1 MIISTKKGTPK
12 EELEKIVDRFE
23 KQGLDVTLITGKDYN
38 VFGLVGDTT
47 KIDERDVLANP
58 WIDNVTRVSAPYK
71 RANRLFHPADS
82 VIDCGGVKIG
92 GKEKIAVMAGPCS
105 IESEEQALRIAQ
117 GVKAG
122 GATLFR
128 GGAYKPRTSPYS
140 FQGLETEGILDMV
153 KAREATGMP
162 IVSELMSEERIPEFE
177 EYVDVVQIGARNM
190 QNFQLLKAVGKMH
203 KPVLLKRGLCNTI
216 EEWIMSAEYIMAG
229 GNEQVILCERG
240 IRTFEK
246 YTRNTLDLSAVP
258 IIHEKTH
265 LPVIVDPSHATAPFA
280 LDDAAALAAQVSVLE
295 SRDEGFALLDA
306 SVEEPMKTAIRAA
319 GSEGDSVGGILETA
333 ILGLPAGVGEPY
345 FDSVESL
352 ISHMAFSVP
361 AVKGIEFGTGF
372 GFADLKGSEAN
383 DAFRMKGDSVVT
395 ATNHNAGINGGITN
409 GMPVVFRTAVKPT
422 PSIYKE
428 QETVD
433 YIAKQDAPLSIQGRH
448 DPCIVPRA
456 AIVQTCAAALAVGDL
471 MTARY
476 GTAWMERPT
485 SYRRE
490 GL

>member
-1 MIISTKKGTPK
+1 M
-12 EELEKIVDRFE
+12 
-23 KQGLDVTLITGKDYN
+23 TLITGKNYN

-105 IESEEQALRIAQ
+105 IEGAEQALRIAQ

-162 IVSELMSEERIPEFE
+162 IVSELMSEDRIPEFE

-265 LPVIVDPSHATAPFA
+265 LPIIVDPSHATGKANLVEPMMIAAVAAGADGLEVEVHYDPQHAWSDGAQCLTPDSFA
-280 LDDAAALAAQVSVLE
+280 QAMAKCRQGGMGHWPRYVTAYAGNDSERAFSGRHYHRTSQQEHGSPCCALRGTGRGLQPHHQSGIQQGHLCHAGRSGTAVRPCAHRRRRCCGGRAGAFLCLLLRRWTAARAAA
-295 SRDEGFALLDA
+295 
-306 SVEEPMKTAIRAA
+306 PC
-319 GSEGDSVGGILETA
+319 
-333 ILGLPAGVGEPY
+333 
-345 FDSVESL
+345 
-352 ISHMAFSVP
+352 AFSSPSP
-361 AVKGIEFGTGF
+361 A
-372 GFADLKGSEAN
+372 
-383 DAFRMKGDSVVT
+383 
-395 ATNHNAGINGGITN
+395 
-409 GMPVVFRTAVKPT
+409 
-422 PSIYKE
+422 
-428 QETVD
+428 
-433 YIAKQDAPLSIQGRH
+433 
-448 DPCIVPRA
+448 
-456 AIVQTCAAALAVGDL
+456 
-471 MTARY
+471 
-476 GTAWMERPT
+476 
-485 SYRRE
+485 
-490 GL
+490 